1 MATPIKDFEFDK
13 QLITEILTLTLKDIF
28 KEKKQ
33 KITALFED
41 YKDYMSEVHVKENKK
56 TIFSIRVPIILEI
69 KELDKELKI
78 EVTCTDRFDKNLLDM
93 ANSGVVNIRKEHR
106 LMLNNRYKASFT
118 DKQDLYI
125 EPHSRLDIFYKKAL
139 EISTNG

>member
-1 MATPIKDFEFDK
+1 MNKEFSFDEK
-13 QLITEILTLTLKDIF
+13 FVTDVLKLTLKDIF
-28 KEKKQ
+28 KEKKE

-41 YKDYMSEVHVKENKK
+41 YKNYMSEVFIRENKK
-56 TIFSIRVPIILEI
+56 IVFAIRVPVALEI

-78 EVTCTDRFDKNLLDM
+78 EVTCENQFDKTLLDM
-93 ANSGVVNIRKEHR
+93 ANSGVVNIRQAHKEA
-106 LMLNNRYKASFT
+106 LNNRYKSTFT
-118 DKQDLYI
+118 EKQDLYI

>member
-1 MATPIKDFEFDK
+1 MANEFSFDDK
-13 QLITEILTLTLKDIF
+13 FVTDVLKLTLKDIF
-28 KEKKQ
+28 KEKKE

-41 YKDYMSEVHVKENKK
+41 YKDYMSEVYIRENKK
-56 TIFSIRVPIILEI
+56 VVFSVRVPVMLEI
-69 KELDKELKI
+69 TELEKELKI
-78 EVTCTDRFDKNLLDM
+78 EVTCADKFDKTLLDM

-106 LMLNNRYKASFT
+106 IMLNNRYKSTFT
-118 DKQDLYI
+118 DKQDLYM

>member
-1 MATPIKDFEFDK
+1 MAKEFSFDDK
-13 QLITEILTLTLKDIF
+13 FVTDVLKLTLKDIF
-28 KEKKQ
+28 REKKER
-33 KITALFED
+33 ITALFED
-41 YKDYMSEVHVKENKK
+41 YKDYMSEVYIRENKK
-56 TIFSIRVPIILEI
+56 IVFSIRVPITLEI
-69 KELDKELKI
+69 KELEKELKI
-78 EVTCTDRFDKNLLDM
+78 EVTCADAFDKTLIDM

-106 LMLNNRYKASFT
+106 LMLNNRYKSSFT